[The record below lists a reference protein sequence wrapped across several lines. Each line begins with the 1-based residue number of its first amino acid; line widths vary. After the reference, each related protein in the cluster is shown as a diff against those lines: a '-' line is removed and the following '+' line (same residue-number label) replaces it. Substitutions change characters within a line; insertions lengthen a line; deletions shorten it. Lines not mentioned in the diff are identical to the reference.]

1 VLSCPSGI
9 NDDGRG
15 ALREKVFNFTHEKEN
30 GRTSSIGHEII
41 GFDKD
46 GSQVSSAKF
55 KDPLTAKKKATWPEI
70 VAGSSRIAQL
80 IDLCGHEKYLKTTMF
95 GLTGLYPHY
104 CMLVV
109 GANMG
114 VSRMTR
120 EHLGITQGLKI
131 PMFIVV
137 TKIDLA
143 PATVYAETIATL
155 NKILK
160 GAFCNLKPVVVKD
173 AKNLDKIAEIIPSRS
188 VCPIF
193 PVSNVSGDGIE
204 LLKKFISKLPVYDPQ
219 AIAEEDGNFI
229 KGSSAGLE
237 ELVESEFVVDST
249 YNVKNVGFVVGGTVT
264 KGEVVL
270 NSTLMMGPDKNGT
283 FKGVLVKEIQEN
295 RVDIA
300 SAKRGQTVTIL
311 IKSVNKNQTFKFT
324 RGAFKKGMTL
334 LGVNMTKAAAMQK
347 KGGQM
352 NPSQVL
358 EQLCVREFDA
368 EV

>member
-1 VLSCPSGI
+1 MGNVDSGKTTLTCVLSCPSGI

-95 GLTGLYPHY
+95 GLSGLYPHY

-173 AKNLDKIAEIIPSRS
+173 AKNLDKIAEMIPSRS

-204 LLKKFISKLPVYDPQ
+204 LLKQFISKLPVYDPQ

-229 KGSSAGLE
+229 KGSSA
-237 ELVESEFVVDST
+237 
-249 YNVKNVGFVVGGTVT
+249 
-264 KGEVVL
+264 
-270 NSTLMMGPDKNGT
+270 
-283 FKGVLVKEIQEN
+283 
-295 RVDIA
+295 A
-300 SAKRGQTVTIL
+300 
-311 IKSVNKNQTFKFT
+311 
-324 RGAFKKGMTL
+324 
-334 LGVNMTKAAAMQK
+334 
-347 KGGQM
+347 
-352 NPSQVL
+352 
-358 EQLCVREFDA
+358 
-368 EV
+368 